1 MFLLHD
7 NIEDNTVVSGFSQ
20 VLSVTE
26 LPVFIEHANYWRKK
40 TWKYFRGEN
49 ASENRL
55 RDLLRI
61 QTVGWKKGKKQ
72 LSPIKV

>member
-26 LPVFIEHANYWRKK
+26 LPVFIEHANY
-40 TWKYFRGEN
+40 
-49 ASENRL
+49 
-55 RDLLRI
+55 
-61 QTVGWKKGKKQ
+61 
-72 LSPIKV
+72 